1 MSHTAFFY
9 GTLMAPP
16 VLHRVIWGTASPPTP
31 AHASLLAIRPAILHG
46 HVRRRV
52 KGADYPAVTPS
63 SAESEV
69 RGTLVAGLTD
79 GDVWRLDI
87 FEGSEY
93 ERRHVRVRVLGEEG
107 KGGKGEVEAQ
117 TYVWVAG
124 EQRLEP
130 REWDFDHFVKEKM
143 GRWVGEEAE
152 DEGFKDVDDAVDA
165 MQDPTGGRG
174 LNGDIARQLETG
186 GKEAEKALGSAV

>member
-1 MSHTAFFY
+1 
-9 GTLMAPP
+9 MAKS
-16 VLHRVIWGTASPPTP
+16 IM
-31 AHASLLAIRPAILHG
+31 
-46 HVRRRV
+46 
-52 KGADYPAVTPS
+52 
-63 SAESEV
+63 
-69 RGTLVAGLTD
+69 
-79 GDVWRLDI
+79 
-87 FEGSEY
+87 
-93 ERRHVRVRVLGEEG
+93 EEG

-130 REWDFDHFVKEKM
+130 QEWDFDHFVKEKM
-143 GRWVGEEAE
+143 GRWVGKEAE
-152 DEGFKDVDDAVDA
+152 DEGFKGMVFGFLWTCWFAGCEGFLTDDADVDDAVDA